1 MKVVRYQLQG
11 FPSQDMK
18 FIKRTLD
25 DPRGH
30 AGNGHCF
37 RRCRKPN
44 EPDVIMRLTPRH
56 VIDELFGDDGELANL
71 SVTDFSGHPRKIYI
85 DHKNWQTIPKGFTG
99 CHTTYKQYLLQHEMG
114 HAIGLFHH
122 DHPLHGQTH
131 PGKCPVMYQQT
142 KGTPMC
148 EANPWLYPDKRVKKG
163 KSSKKK
169 KRKQTRKQRKKQKH
183 GKKRHKTQ

>member
-11 FPSQDMK
+11 FTPHDMK

-37 RRCRKPN
+37 RRCRKPHK
-44 EPDVIMRLTPRH
+44 PDVVMRLTPRH

-85 DHKNWQTIPKGFTG
+85 DHENWQTIPKGFTG

-122 DHPLHGQTH
+122 DHPIHDQTH

-142 KGTPMC
+142 KGTSMC
-148 EANPWLYPDKRVKKG
+148 DPNPWLHPKKPAT
-163 KSSKKK
+163 KETSEK
-169 KRKQTRKQRKKQKH
+169 KRKQTRKKRKKQKH